1 MNLRNR
7 WNRFVRHFNG
17 LKREARV
24 EWVSL
29 AGTIAQR
36 NALVQT
42 RQVLRATARRDA
54 MFLINDIAGGEPR
67 KNRRRMALARARSEW
82 RPAAA

>member
-7 WNRFVRHFNG
+7 WDRVVKSEGR
-17 LKREARV
+17 LKWLTLTEIHR
-24 EWVSL
+24 
-29 AGTIAQR
+29 QR

-42 RQVLRATARRDA
+42 RQVLRAQARRDA
-54 MFLINDIAGGEPR
+54 MTLVNDIAGGEPR
-67 KNRRRMALARARSEW
+67 KNRRRMALAMARREW